1 MSFRWHWILFFKALG
16 YQWCIWL
23 KCIWFSNQYQCLW
36 KWCLEFHW
44 VCLPPF
50 SPNRTLFKIVKTRL
64 SKCRTWSN
72 LVHTVYSAPIM
83 LTGRVMSNNIRQL
96 FVFCLWAWRKNC
108 HVRENVPNEF
118 YYLIIHYRTNA
129 TVSLVMVQCISMKP
143 ILSTL
148 SSLSS
153 PPSLSSS
160 SLSSSVQ
167 PSTKASFIMT
177 RAKAQI
183 HIGQRK
189 CRLISNCIV

>member
-1 MSFRWHWILFFKALG
+1 
-16 YQWCIWL
+16 
-23 KCIWFSNQYQCLW
+23 
-36 KWCLEFHW
+36 
-44 VCLPPF
+44 
-50 SPNRTLFKIVKTRL
+50 
-64 SKCRTWSN
+64 
-72 LVHTVYSAPIM
+72 
-83 LTGRVMSNNIRQL
+83 MSNNIRQL

-143 ILSTL
+143 IHSTL

-177 RAKAQI
+177 QAKAHI
-183 HIGQRK
+183 DIGQRK
-189 CRLISNCIV
+189 WDITINIKLYCLIICITSSLKFKRVGFWIFWILFKFTNANFKFGSMEKWCDHPGIVSSFHCIIVISLSCHRSGPIDDVIVNYDTLSG